1 MARKLLLD
9 GRRVWLK
16 DYGSASPVRKALDA
30 VWNALAGALGAGLL
44 RTPPR
49 HPARVSCALEARR
62 IRELAA
68 LGVRVPPVLG
78 EGSDMLLLDDIG
90 SALGR
95 ELRTASDPSRI
106 DTLVGQA
113 FAGIADVHVRGGYL
127 GQAFA
132 RNMAVADAGIG
143 FLDFEDDP
151 LEIMPLHDAQA
162 RDWLMFAFGIA
173 NYYHGRAGVLA
184 DMMTRLRPRVTA
196 EVAQRVAGVAARLGT
211 LARMA
216 RYLGADG
223 RAFATAVDA
232 LRRSFASRP

>member
-16 DYGSASPVRKALDA
+16 DYAAVPPVRRVLDA
-30 VWNALAGALGAGLL
+30 VWNALAVAMGADLL

-49 HPARVSCALEARR
+49 HPAKASCTLELRR

-78 EGSDMLLLDDIG
+78 AGSDALLLDDIG

-95 ELRTASDPSRI
+95 ELRTAADPARV
-106 DTLVGQA
+106 DVLVGQA

-132 RNMAVADAGIG
+132 RNMAVAEAGIG

-151 LEIMPLHDAQA
+151 LEIMPLADAQA

-184 DMMTRLRPRVTA
+184 DMMTRLRPRVSA
-196 EVAQRVAGVAARLGT
+196 GVAQRVARVATRLGKP
-211 LARMA
+211 ARVA

-232 LRRSFASRP
+232 LRRSFASGA